1 MPKPKNGPGGHGGAP
16 RGGFQKPKNMGK
28 TVSKLFSYLGKSKG
42 LLVLVII
49 FVLLSSVG
57 MIASSYFIKIVID
70 NYLVPMTNDD
80 AGYRC
85 YCVISFQNGYA
96 FHIQCDIGLC
106 VCKNYD
112 KGVAGNGKYDKARP
126 L

>member
-57 MIASSYFIKIVID
+57 MIASCSHDKRY
-70 NYLVPMTNDD
+70 DD

-96 FHIQCDIGLC
+96 FHIQCDISLC